1 MTAWRLFVAE
11 DEPPARERLLE
22 ALARVAP
29 EAHVVGT
36 ADSVRAAAQWL
47 ATHDAPDLA
56 LLDIRLADGLS
67 LELFR
72 AGAPLG
78 PGRAAVPVV
87 FTTAYDQFALQAFQ
101 ALAVDYLLKPVAD
114 AALAAA
120 LGKAQRLRQAFR
132 PEAAS
137 LGPWLERNGPA
148 IPAPPSGS
156 ALPASPAGGDGAP
169 AAPGAASP
177 PPPQRLLGRVGQR
190 FHALPLEQA
199 AYAVSLDKISVVVAR
214 DGSRLRLDE
223 PLAEL
228 EARLA
233 GAGWFRASRQ
243 LLLSPHAVRSF
254 VPAERGRLKVQLEPP
269 AEGGDTTISA
279 ERAAAFRAWLSR

>member
-1 MTAWRLFVAE
+1 MTGWRLFIAE
-11 DEPPARERLLE
+11 DEPPACERLLE

-29 EAHVVGT
+29 GAQVVGT
-36 ADSVRAAAQWL
+36 ADSVRGAARWL
-47 ATHDAPDLA
+47 TAHPAPDLA

-72 AGAPLG
+72 AGAALG
-78 PGRAAVPVV
+78 PQRPAVPVV

-120 LGKAQRLRQAFR
+120 LEKAGRLRQAFR
-132 PEAAS
+132 PEVAQ
-137 LGPWLERNGPA
+137 LGPWLESGGPA
-148 IPAPPSGS
+148 
-156 ALPASPAGGDGAP
+156 
-169 AAPGAASP
+169 
-177 PPPQRLLGRVGQR
+177 PPQRLLGRVGQR
-190 FHALPLEQA
+190 FHALPLERA
-199 AYAVSLDKISVVVAR
+199 AYAVSLDKISLLVAR

-228 EARLA
+228 EERLA

-243 LLLSPHAVRSF
+243 LLLSPQAVRSF
-254 VPAERGRLKVQLEPP
+254 VPGERGRLRVQLEPP
-269 AEGGDTTISA
+269 AEGGEVAISA